1 MLLQLGGCEQPGGIT
16 LTDWIRSDAMCF
28 QQRSGLDQEFRDE
41 LLAEDG
47 GTPFTC
53 PEGGRWFLQLR
64 VSARMEYGL

>member
-53 PEGGRWFLQLR
+53 P
-64 VSARMEYGL
+64 